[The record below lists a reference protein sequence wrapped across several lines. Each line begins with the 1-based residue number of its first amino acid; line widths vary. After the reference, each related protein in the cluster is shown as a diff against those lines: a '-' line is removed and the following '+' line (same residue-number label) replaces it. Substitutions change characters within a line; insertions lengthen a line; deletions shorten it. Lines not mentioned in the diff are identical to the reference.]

1 MAISVREN
9 LRKRSL
15 GNDALEANLNQC
27 AAYLTPVEFE
37 EYKNVPQCCAGDCS
51 QRLLLQVVKN
61 RPLLVMSWIGKFVHQ
76 AYIDKHIQGPG
87 THQ

>member
-1 MAISVREN
+1 MTPAAAVMLLTQLLFR
-9 LRKRSL
+9 
-15 GNDALEANLNQC
+15 C

-37 EYKNVPQCCAGDCS
+37 EYKNVRAVTAVDCS
-51 QRLLLQVVKN
+51 QRRRLLQVVKN

-76 AYIDKHIQGPG
+76 AYIDKYIQGTG